1 MASKEKLMENTN
13 EPLEMKPE
21 SESVPTASEKPKIF
35 SLSKMIFIFGVIG
48 FFLAAMMFAFFTKK
62 NDKKNIE
69 LKNSK
74 ANLLSNLTAVP
85 QQNVSNMTD
94 ASLSVE
100 NVSESVV
107 PTLTLTGILF
117 SEDGSAALINGR
129 IVPLG
134 GLVDGARVEKIFPHR
149 VELSY
154 DNQTI
159 TLRSQ

>member
-1 MASKEKLMENTN
+1 MENPTD
-13 EPLEMKPE
+13 PLEIKPE
-21 SESVPTASEKPKIF
+21 NELPATPLEKPKNF
-35 SLSKMIFIFGVIG
+35 SLPKLVFIFAVIG
-48 FFLAAMMFAFFTKK
+48 FFLAAMVFALFTKK
-62 NDKKNIE
+62 TDKKNIE
-69 LKNSK
+69 LKNNK
-74 ANLLSNLTAVP
+74 INLLSNITAVP
-85 QQNVSNMTD
+85 QQNASNMTVVPQTTE
-94 ASLSVE
+94 SVPE
-100 NVSESVV
+100 RVV